1 MKRSQS
7 TGPARQRRA
16 GDPGEMLGPRGE
28 HQQQL
33 GIGGHRLVA
42 GRQQQLT
49 DALGERRAA
58 RLAGQL
64 HLDAALAQ
72 ALGQVV
78 AVGALAGPFGPSRV
92 TNRPVTRHSIS

>member
-1 MKRSQS
+1 
-7 TGPARQRRA
+7 
-16 GDPGEMLGPRGE
+16 MLGPRGE

-64 HLDAALAQ
+64 HLDAALAP

-78 AVGALAGPFGPSRV
+78 AVGALAGPFRALQGDEQAGHTALLILAAPLIV
-92 TNRPVTRHSIS
+92 AAG